1 MSKRLVNPPKIDVRA
16 RAGSRRRVEPPR
28 PNRYHAFLKRLHAG
42 GRSNMYGAIPYL
54 VEAFAIDR
62 TEAFR
67 IVCDWL
73 DGQSAQQSQPLE
85 AASPRS

>member
-1 MSKRLVNPPKIDVRA
+1 
-16 RAGSRRRVEPPR
+16 
-28 PNRYHAFLKRLHAG
+28 
-42 GRSNMYGAIPYL
+42 MYGAIPYL